1 MNNKRASK
9 TPSAPVHER
18 RATQQRVNQRKANKS
33 RATEPRVAKSKVA
46 KPRAARSHQSSM
58 PLVLALVFLAM
69 LIGAA
74 WWHMLPLAIVG
85 LYLLLSLCTFIAYAF
100 DKSAARKGRWR
111 TKKSTLHLMSLLG
124 GWPGAL
130 FAQQLLRHKS
140 VKAAFRQLFWLT
152 VVTNLALLG
161 YGIQTGI
168 MDRLI

>member
-1 MNNKRASK
+1 MNNKRANK

-18 RATQQRVNQRKANKS
+18 KATQRRVTQS
-33 RATEPRVAKSKVA
+33 RATES
-46 KPRAARSHQSSM
+46 RAAKTRATRSRQSSM
-58 PLVLALVFLAM
+58 PLLLALVFLAM

-74 WWHMLPLAIVG
+74 LWHMLPIAIVG

-111 TKKSTLHLMSLLG
+111 TKESTLHLMSLLG

-161 YGIQTGI
+161 YGIQTGF

>member
-1 MNNKRASK
+1 ASK
-9 TPSAPVHER
+9 TPSTPVHER
-18 RATQQRVNQRKANKS
+18 RATQQRVNQRRVTKS
-33 RATEPRVAKSKVA
+33 RATVPRVVKSKVA
-46 KPRAARSHQSSM
+46 KPRAARSRQSSM
-58 PLVLALVFLAM
+58 PLLLALVFLAM

-85 LYLLLSLCTFIAYAF
+85 LYLLLSLCTFITYAF

-111 TKKSTLHLMSLLG
+111 TKESTLHLMSLLG
-124 GWPGAL
+124 GWHGAL

>member
-1 MNNKRASK
+1 MNNKRANK
-9 TPSAPVHER
+9 TPSVQVHER
-18 RATQQRVNQRKANKS
+18 RATQQRVNQRKATQRRVTQSRTTES
-33 RATEPRVAKSKVA
+33 RAA
-46 KPRAARSHQSSM
+46 KPRATRSRQSSM
-58 PLVLALVFLAM
+58 PLLLALVFLAM

-74 WWHMLPLAIVG
+74 CWHMLPIAIVA

-111 TKKSTLHLMSLLG
+111 TKESTLHLMSLLG
-124 GWPGAL
+124 GWPGAM

-161 YGIQTGI
+161 YGIQTGF

>member
-1 MNNKRASK
+1 MNNKRANK

-18 RATQQRVNQRKANKS
+18 KATQQRVNQRKATKS
-33 RATEPRVAKSKVA
+33 RTTESRAAKT
-46 KPRAARSHQSSM
+46 RAARSRQSSM
-58 PLVLALVFLAM
+58 PLLLALVFLAM

-74 WWHMLPLAIVG
+74 WWHMLPIAIVG

-111 TKKSTLHLMSLLG
+111 TKESTLHLMSLLG

-161 YGIQTGI
+161 YGIQTGF

>member
-1 MNNKRASK
+1 MNNKRANK

-18 RATQQRVNQRKANKS
+18 KATQRRVTQRKATKS
-33 RATEPRVAKSKVA
+33 RTTESRAA
-46 KPRAARSHQSSM
+46 KPRATRSRQSSM
-58 PLVLALVFLAM
+58 PLLLALVFLAM

-74 WWHMLPLAIVG
+74 CWHMLPIAIVG

-111 TKKSTLHLMSLLG
+111 TKESTLHLMSLLG

-161 YGIQTGI
+161 YGIQTGF

>member
-1 MNNKRASK
+1 MNNKRANK

-18 RATQQRVNQRKANKS
+18 KATQQRVNQQKATQRRVTKS
-33 RATEPRVAKSKVA
+33 RATEPRAAKT
-46 KPRAARSHQSSM
+46 RAARSRQSSM
-58 PLVLALVFLAM
+58 PLLLALVFLAM

-74 WWHMLPLAIVG
+74 CWHMLPIAIVG

-111 TKKSTLHLMSLLG
+111 TKESTLHLMSILG

-130 FAQQLLRHKS
+130 FALQLLRHKS

-161 YGIQTGI
+161 YGIQTGF
-168 MDRLI
+168 MDKLI

>member
-1 MNNKRASK
+1 
-9 TPSAPVHER
+9 
-18 RATQQRVNQRKANKS
+18 
-33 RATEPRVAKSKVA
+33 
-46 KPRAARSHQSSM
+46 M
-58 PLVLALVFLAM
+58 PLLLALVFLAM

-85 LYLLLSLCTFIAYAF
+85 LYLLLSLSTFIAYAF

-111 TKKSTLHLMSLLG
+111 TKESTLHLMSLLG

-161 YGIQTGI
+161 YGIQTGF

>member
-1 MNNKRASK
+1 MNNKRANK

-18 RATQQRVNQRKANKS
+18 KATQRRVTQSRTTKS
-33 RATEPRVAKSKVA
+33 
-46 KPRAARSHQSSM
+46 RAARSRQSSM
-58 PLVLALVFLAM
+58 PLLLALVFLAM

-85 LYLLLSLCTFIAYAF
+85 LYLLLSLSTFIAYAF

-111 TKKSTLHLMSLLG
+111 TKESTLHLMSLLG

-161 YGIQTGI
+161 YGIQTGF

>member
-1 MNNKRASK
+1 
-9 TPSAPVHER
+9 
-18 RATQQRVNQRKANKS
+18 
-33 RATEPRVAKSKVA
+33 
-46 KPRAARSHQSSM
+46 M
-58 PLVLALVFLAM
+58 PLLLTLVFLAM

-74 WWHMLPLAIVG
+74 WWHMLPIAIVG

-111 TKKSTLHLMSLLG
+111 TKESTLHLMSLLG

-130 FAQQLLRHKS
+130 FAQHLLRHKS

-161 YGIQTGI
+161 YGIQTGF

>member
-1 MNNKRASK
+1 MNNIRVSK

-18 RATQQRVNQRKANKS
+18 RATQQRVNQRKATKS
-33 RATEPRVAKSKVA
+33 RTTEPRVAKSKVA
-46 KPRAARSHQSSM
+46 KPRAARSRQSSM
-58 PLVLALVFLAM
+58 PLLLALFFLAM

-74 WWHMLPLAIVG
+74 CWHMLPIAIVG
-85 LYLLLSLCTFIAYAF
+85 LYLLLSLCTFTAYAF

-111 TKKSTLHLMSLLG
+111 TKESTLHLMSLLG

-130 FAQQLLRHKS
+130 FAQHLLRHKS

-161 YGIQTGI
+161 YGIHTGLMEKFI
-168 MDRLI
+168 

>member
-1 MNNKRASK
+1 MNNKRANK

-18 RATQQRVNQRKANKS
+18 KATQSRVTQS
-33 RATEPRVAKSKVA
+33 RATESRAA
-46 KPRAARSHQSSM
+46 KPRAARSRQSSM
-58 PLVLALVFLAM
+58 PLLLALVFLAM

-74 WWHMLPLAIVG
+74 WWHMLPIAIVG
-85 LYLLLSLCTFIAYAF
+85 LYLLLSLSTFIAYAF

-111 TKKSTLHLMSLLG
+111 TKESTLHLMSLLG

-161 YGIQTGI
+161 YGIQTGF

>member
-1 MNNKRASK
+1 MNNKRANK

-18 RATQQRVNQRKANKS
+18 KATQRRVTQRKATKS
-33 RATEPRVAKSKVA
+33 RTTESRAA
-46 KPRAARSHQSSM
+46 KPRATRSRQSSM

-74 WWHMLPLAIVG
+74 WWHMLPIAIVG

-111 TKKSTLHLMSLLG
+111 TKESTLHLMSLLG

-161 YGIQTGI
+161 YGIQTGF

>member
-1 MNNKRASK
+1 MNNKRANK

-18 RATQQRVNQRKANKS
+18 KATQRRVTQSRTTKS
-33 RATEPRVAKSKVA
+33 RAA
-46 KPRAARSHQSSM
+46 KPRAARSRQSSM
-58 PLVLALVFLAM
+58 PLLLALVFLAM

-74 WWHMLPLAIVG
+74 CWHMLPLAIVG
-85 LYLLLSLCTFIAYAF
+85 LYLLLSLSTFIAYAF

-111 TKKSTLHLMSLLG
+111 TKESTLHLMSLLG

-161 YGIQTGI
+161 YGIQTGF